1 MTPLPNRRTTKSNL
15 DERILATAWEQ
26 IAQEGAGALSL
37 RAIARALNIA
47 APSIYNY
54 FPDRDALVT
63 AMIVAAFS
71 SLADAQEA
79 VNPVGSADTAETRL
93 TALGMAYRD
102 WAISHPQHYQ
112 LIFGTPIP
120 YYTAPEDLT
129 RPAAVRALNP
139 LVQVLQEL
147 EQSGALRTER
157 LAPMSP
163 KLAAMLEAWKDY
175 QGGSAIEALYLAL
188 IIWSRMHGLV
198 GLEVGNQ
205 LPGFLEDPAELYQ
218 REIAN
223 IMRHYL

>member
-15 DERILATAWEQ
+15 DEHILATAWEQ

-54 FPDRDALVT
+54 FADRDALVT
-63 AMIVAAFS
+63 AMIVAAFN
-71 SLADAQEA
+71 SLTDAQEA
-79 VNPVGSADTAETRL
+79 ANPIDSGVAAETRL
-93 TALGMAYRD
+93 AALGMAYRD

-120 YYTAPEDLT
+120 YYTAPEEMT
-129 RPAAVRALNP
+129 RPVAVRALNP

-157 LAPMSP
+157 LAPLSP
-163 KLAAMLEAWKDY
+163 KLAAMMETWKDY

-198 GLEVGNQ
+198 GLEIGNQ

-223 IMRHYL
+223 IMRQYL